1 MALVNRKI
9 GYDEVE
15 TRDLKFQMDGSKV
28 SKYWFNDDPWN
39 TLFMSAILAAVP
51 DGERWVMQSA
61 RKQLEKLTDPAIRK
75 AGIEFIHQERIHA
88 REHDVM
94 NKACIE
100 HGIPLDDIENTFKK
114 VRMFLQ
120 KNLSISVQGALA
132 ASFEHFTATMS
143 SVLLE
148 HPESF
153 KDTNPELLGMLY
165 WHFVEET
172 EHKSVSFDVFTD
184 AAGGGTKA
192 YLIRVASM
200 ASAAIAGAPVF
211 VLPFAYLL
219 YKDKQLTNFSSA
231 KRWFKHQFVDP
242 GVLNKAG
249 AMFFPYFRRDF
260 HPWDDDNRAAIHAW
274 KKEYNKTG
282 DTTAA
287 FHALCDWAAEK
298 HGTDI
303 TYQKLKPAVVGV

>member
-1 MALVNRKI
+1 
-9 GYDEVE
+9 
-15 TRDLKFQMDGSKV
+15 
-28 SKYWFNDDPWN
+28 
-39 TLFMSAILAAVP
+39 
-51 DGERWVMQSA
+51 
-61 RKQLEKLTDPAIRK
+61 
-75 AGIEFIHQERIHA
+75 
-88 REHDVM
+88 
-94 NKACIE
+94 
-100 HGIPLDDIENTFKK
+100 
-114 VRMFLQ
+114 
-120 KNLSISVQGALA
+120 
-132 ASFEHFTATMS
+132 
-143 SVLLE
+143 
-148 HPESF
+148 
-153 KDTNPELLGMLY
+153 
-165 WHFVEET
+165 
-172 EHKSVSFDVFTD
+172 D